1 MLSPRERQVADG
13 LMRGKSHGEIAHE
26 LGISLHTVR
35 TYVSRARM
43 RNGCKS
49 TMELAVRYAV
59 EQATVNR

>member
-1 MLSPRERQVADG
+1 MLSPREKQVTER
-13 LMRGKSHGEIAHE
+13 LMRGQTHGEIASE
-26 LGISLHTVR
+26 LGISLYTVR

-59 EQATVNR
+59 EQASVNR